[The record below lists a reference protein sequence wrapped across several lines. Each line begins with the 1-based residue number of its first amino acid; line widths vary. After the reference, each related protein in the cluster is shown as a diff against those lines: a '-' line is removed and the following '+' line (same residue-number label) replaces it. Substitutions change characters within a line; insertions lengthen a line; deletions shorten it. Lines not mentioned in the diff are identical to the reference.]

1 LFTQV
6 IYLNSQA
13 CFSQY
18 VNKYNLGNVSYILPQ
33 YVILYRNISESE
45 KPLFEKISISDNS
58 FRYNKVLNSA
68 LYFFNNLSTAC
79 FDKFPNVIKELSLIA
94 LSNFNDSISL
104 KIPINGKIFD
114 FNFAYLMGILN
125 VTPDSF
131 SDGGSFMNKDKAV
144 DYGLKMLDEGADI
157 IDIGGES
164 TRPGSDFVPV
174 DEELKRVL
182 PVIAGIKKLRP
193 GAVIS
198 VDTNKSEVAKKSLD
212 EGADIIND
220 ISGGIFD
227 PEIFRIVKNADAVYI
242 LMHIKGTPKDMQHN
256 VFYDNLIEDI
266 YSELNTQLQ
275 IAQKAG
281 LNKIIIDPG
290 IGFGKTAEQ
299 NLDIIERI
307 SDFRSLGFPILIGL
321 SRKGFL
327 GKLFN
332 YELNDRDFPSSIA
345 DTISLLN
352 GARIIRTHN
361 VKNCRIVCNIFNKMI

>member
-1 LFTQV
+1 M
-6 IYLNSQA
+6 
-13 CFSQY
+13 
-18 VNKYNLGNVSYILPQ
+18 PQ

-79 FDKFPNVIKELSLIA
+79 FDKFPNAIKELSLIA

-104 KIPINGKIFD
+104 KMPINGKIFD

-164 TRPGSDFVPV
+164 TRPGSDFVSA

-198 VDTNKSEVAKKSLD
+198 VDTNKSEVAKKSFD